1 MLGSGHAG
9 VHCAGLYHTET
20 RSVFSCT
27 KGGGRTQGEPGRWHP
42 WSNSAIQR
50 KSFLDPARLGAL
62 RLRRTW
68 TSGCWRA
75 HGAPGDSGASRRLG
89 PRLARAV
96 QAPHTGRG
104 PGGGCRGP
112 GGCRPSRQSRAAWW
126 QPFLGGARGS
136 QLSQG
141 RRELVWGPAR
151 RPPTPAP
158 TAAPGLCALGPSAA
172 PTRSL
177 VGPWSPRSPG
187 HCRLRKPGTTAGLQ
201 DGSLTQESTLFRAK
215 GT

>member
-1 MLGSGHAG
+1 MLECTVLDCTTQRHGAFFPARRAEGGPKGSGAG
-9 VHCAGLYHTET
+9 GIRGATVPSRGSRFWIPPGWAPCACAGP
-20 RSVFSCT
+20 
-27 KGGGRTQGEPGRWHP
+27 GPQGAGGRTEPR
-42 WSNSAIQR
+42 
-50 KSFLDPARLGAL
+50 
-62 RLRRTW
+62 
-68 TSGCWRA
+68 
-75 HGAPGDSGASRRLG
+75 GDSGASRRLG